1 MWWRLLGCYMRD
13 TDVEVRGDS
22 LKGQNILLGIT
33 GGIAACDS
41 VRLARE
47 LRRHGANLS
56 VIMTPSA
63 QKIITP
69 LAISW
74 ASQGD
79 VITDWDGDLT
89 ALSSF
94 DAVLVAPTTRN
105 LMASFAHG
113 LMNGPLLMALS
124 AARGRKI
131 PIMMVPS
138 MHSSLVEDPITDD
151 LVNECVSQGVSVM
164 WGPHEEGKRKT
175 PSHEEIVAK
184 FANWV
189 NRNSTSVVITIGA
202 TRSAIDD
209 IRFIQNTSTGRTGF
223 LIADYMYRHGM
234 DVTCVCGV
242 TSSTAPSW
250 LPLIITA
257 PEPDQMLSELIA
269 LTNDDIDVWIH
280 AAAVLDYVVGSPAE
294 GKIASLQGNLNVELI
309 ESSKHISELKKL
321 CKGKIRIGFKLESG
335 VKQRDLVH
343 RALAQIEKSEMTA
356 TIANRLEDLE
366 DPNKPRAHL
375 VDSTG
380 AHFILNNEMDMCVAI
395 MAQINNR

>member
-1 MWWRLLGCYMRD
+1 MRD

-22 LKGQNILLGIT
+22 LKGCNILLGIT

-74 ASQGD
+74 ASQSE

-94 DAVLVAPTTRN
+94 DAVLVAPATRN
-105 LMASFAHG
+105 LMASFVHG
-113 LMNGPLLMALS
+113 LMNGPLLMTLS

-138 MHSSLVEDPITDD
+138 MHSSLVDDPITDD
-151 LVNECVSQGVSVM
+151 LVNECVSQGVSVL
-164 WGPHEEGKRKT
+164 WGPAEEGKRKT
-175 PSHEEIVAK
+175 PSHDEIVAK

-209 IRFIQNTSTGRTGF
+209 IRYVQNTSTGRTGY
-223 LIADYMYRHGM
+223 LIADHLYRHGM

-242 TSSTAPSW
+242 TNAPAPSW
-250 LPLIITA
+250 LPLMINA
-257 PEPDQMLSELIA
+257 PNPDEMLSELKA
-269 LTNDDIDVWIH
+269 LANDDIDVWIH
-280 AAAVLDYVVGSPAE
+280 SAAILDYLVENPAE
-294 GKIASLQGNLNVELI
+294 GKIASLQGELNIELV
-309 ESSKHISELKKL
+309 ESSKHISELKDL

-375 VDSTG
+375 IDSTG
-380 AHFILNNEMDMCVAI
+380 AHFVLNDEAEMCAAIL
-395 MAQINNR
+395 AQINNGD